1 MRIARKHVPSV
12 SRFLLFP
19 AVVCCILLFMNS
31 AGPETS
37 SRPAVEPGPALVHT
51 AIEAAAI
58 IGGTCKPS
66 WLRQQAREK
75 KIPCRKIGGAYNF
88 SDADIAEI
96 LAIFEQRPA
105 ARPATPAPAR
115 TARQRPATRPA
126 EASPPAGVTQL
137 KPRQPRTLRRL
148 QASA

>member
-1 MRIARKHVPSV
+1 MIT
-12 SRFLLFP
+12 
-19 AVVCCILLFMNS
+19 
-31 AGPETS
+31 AGPGTN
-37 SRPAVEPGPALVHT
+37 SRPALEQGPALVHT
-51 AIEAAAI
+51 ATEAAAI

-96 LAIFEQRPA
+96 LAIVEQRPA
-105 ARPATPAPAR
+105 EKPAAPAPAK
-115 TARQRPATRPA
+115 TAKQRSATRPA
-126 EASPPAGVTQL
+126 EASLPAGVTQL
-137 KPRQPRTLRRL
+137 KPRQPRAMRRL